1 MTLTLFTPLRWS
13 SRGVLCSRITLLL
26 LITFT
31 TGFCFGQQSKQS
43 PLEGLKAEKA
53 LNDSISLVM
62 KEIHNSGDFSAII
75 EYADSMILITEFN
88 SAKYYQV
95 LYMRS
100 TAQYAMGDAEGALED
115 YQELFKWN
123 QESGNVLGVA
133 SSMES
138 ISACYESIGI
148 YDLGLKWLQDAV
160 SYSREYKIEE
170 RLVHSLFRLGMHYS
184 NAGEFTKANQ
194 LFEESLTLMERH
206 YSPTAYHNV
215 VSGLLTNYTQEGKA
229 QSPRAI
235 ELLNECIAICDE
247 PDNLNLVR
255 NVAMSIIDY
264 YKAVGESVKALPYAR
279 SLVADARL
287 DHHDNTLPVQYVLSQ
302 LHTVEAAAELFS
314 EAYYS
319 LLTYHNVTLAIREQN
334 QANSIANTAVTLD
347 LHKHEVA
354 RLEAEKAVLLEL
366 QSKNSRTRVFLISAL
381 FGLLAIGAVT
391 YAYRRIK
398 LDRDVIQGQKEEI
411 GRSLQEKEVLL
422 REIHHRVK
430 NNLQIVSSL
439 LQSQADLVDDPSV
452 ARLFEEGQQRIFS
465 MALIHQNLY
474 QSEQIGDVLMP
485 SYLTEL
491 TTNIER
497 SFSSPEKIS
506 LELRVDDES
515 VDIDTAVPLG
525 LILNELITNAYK
537 YAFPNSGAGLI
548 VVELK
553 RLAGQLLLRVSDN
566 GVGMPPNHNPGS
578 GDSLGLSL
586 VHGLVRQLGGS
597 IEWSKG
603 SGTSVAIQF

>member
-1 MTLTLFTPLRWS
+1 
-13 SRGVLCSRITLLL
+13 
-26 LITFT
+26 
-31 TGFCFGQQSKQS
+31 
-43 PLEGLKAEKA
+43 
-53 LNDSISLVM
+53 M
-62 KEIHNSGDFSAII
+62 KEIHSSGDFSAII
-75 EYADSMILITEFN
+75 RHADSMLLVTEFN
-88 SAKYYQV
+88 SAKYYEI

-100 TAQYAMGDAEGALED
+100 TAQYAMGDAEGALEG
-115 YQELFKWN
+115 YQELLKWN
-123 QESGNVLGVA
+123 QLSGNVLGVA

-160 SYSREYKIEE
+160 SYSRDNKIEE
-170 RLVHSLFRLGMHYS
+170 RLVHSLFRLGLHYS
-184 NAGEFTKANQ
+184 NSGEFTKAKE
-194 LFEESLTLMERH
+194 LFEESLVLMEKHR
-206 YSPTAYHNV
+206 SPTGYHNV
-215 VSGLLTNYTQEGKA
+215 ISGLLTNYTREGKT
-229 QSPRAI
+229 QHPRAI
-235 ELLNECIAICDE
+235 ELLNESIAICDE
-247 PDNLNLVR
+247 PDNLNFVR

-264 YKAVGESVKALPYAR
+264 YKAVRESAKALPYAR
-279 SLVADARL
+279 RLVADARL
-287 DHHDNTLPVQYVLSQ
+287 DHDDNTLPVQYVLSQ
-302 LHTVEAAAELFS
+302 LHTVEAAAGLFS
-314 EAYYS
+314 EAYNS
-319 LLTYHNVTLAIREQN
+319 LLTYHKVTLTIREQN
-334 QANSIANTAVTLD
+334 QANSIANTAVSLD

-354 RLEAEKAVLLEL
+354 RLEAEKAMLLEL

-381 FGLLAIGAVT
+381 FGLLTIGAVT
-391 YAYRRIK
+391 YAYRRTK

-439 LQSQADLVDDPSV
+439 LQSQADLVADPAV
-452 ARLFEEGQQRIFS
+452 ARLFEEGQQRILS

-491 TTNIER
+491 TANIER
-497 SFSSPEKIS
+497 SFSGSDKIS
-506 LELRVDDES
+506 LELKVDEES

-537 YAFPNSGAGLI
+537 YAFPNAGSGRI

-553 RLAGQLLLRVSDN
+553 RLTDQLLLRVSDN
-566 GVGMPPNHNPGS
+566 GVGMPPNHEPGS